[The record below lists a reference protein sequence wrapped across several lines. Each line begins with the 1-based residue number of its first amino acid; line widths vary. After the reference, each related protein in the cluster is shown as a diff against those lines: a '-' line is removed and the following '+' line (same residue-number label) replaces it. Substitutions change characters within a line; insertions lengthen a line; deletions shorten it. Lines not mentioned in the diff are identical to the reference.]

1 MEFIASK
8 ENATIARV
16 AASEKVAVSGLAS
29 HMANLADDLR

>member
-16 AASEKVAVSGLAS
+16 AASERVAVLGLAL
-29 HMANLADDLR
+29 HMGCLGSDLR